1 MMQPLSN
8 FYKLLSE
15 NEIEMLHENVLK
27 LLENPGMKIENQ
39 ALLGA
44 LKKKGASVDFT
55 GEIAKIP
62 KKLTEEVI
70 EIARRDEKER
80 VAAKTGDPDSEI
92 GYPNELTFSWHT
104 PFRNRTPKIAAS
116 FGGGAPLYYDHKLKI
131 NRYATRD
138 DFLRM
143 VNLAEGIPEVNTVGN
158 AVHYLKENDGID
170 VPPKMVAI
178 KGAATVAK
186 YSSKP
191 GCTTIIDKRQLPYLM
206 EMGRIV
212 KGSAQEY
219 IKNPI
224 LINIHDTES
233 PLRVTRPEAALIEA
247 MAKNNLSIFI
257 LPMPLVG
264 ISTPIYPIAAAIV
277 GTAEILGVWA
287 ATKAFNDKCP
297 VEARCVSGVL
307 NPIIGTASFATPE
320 AVLIDLAVAQ
330 LFREKYGIPCGTGVG
345 LIDAP
350 IPGALSIFERTF
362 KAFASALAGEPS
374 FPVGIIGGAVVFSME
389 QVILDLDIAAYQY
402 NYIKGIGGNHF
413 AESLELIR
421 EKGISGL
428 FINTDHTAKNFRD
441 FLTFPKAISSIK
453 STSVSEALNKDPV
466 ELAHKKCL
474 DILSSTKSY
483 QIDEERVKAI
493 DKVVEE
499 ASKELSLIKG
509 AIE

>member
-1 MMQPLSN
+1 M
-8 FYKLLSE
+8 
-15 NEIEMLHENVLK
+15 I
-27 LLENPGMKIENQ
+27 
-39 ALLGA
+39 
-44 LKKKGASVDFT
+44 
-55 GEIAKIP
+55 
-62 KKLTEEVI
+62 
-70 EIARRDEKER
+70 
-80 VAAKTGDPDSEI
+80 
-92 GYPNELTFSWHT
+92 
-104 PFRNRTPKIAAS
+104 
-116 FGGGAPLYYDHKLKI
+116 
-131 NRYATRD
+131 
-138 DFLRM
+138 
-143 VNLAEGIPEVNTVGN
+143 NLAEGIPEVITVGN
-158 AVHYLKENDGID
+158 AVHYIRENDGSD
-170 VPPKMVAI
+170 VAPKMVAV
-178 KGAATVAK
+178 KGAGLVAK

-212 KGSAQEY
+212 KGSLQEY

-224 LINIHDTES
+224 LVNINDTES
-233 PLRVTRPEAALIEA
+233 PLRVTRPEAAIIEE

-257 LPMPLVG
+257 LPMPLAG

-277 GTAEILGVWA
+277 GTAEILGAWA
-287 ATKAFNDKCP
+287 AAKAFNDKCP

-307 NPIIGTASFATPE
+307 NPATGTVSFATPE
-320 AVLIDLAVAQ
+320 TVLIDLAVAQ

-413 AESLELIR
+413 TESLELVR

-428 FINTDHTAKNFRD
+428 FINTDHTAKNFRNY
-441 FLTFPKAISSIK
+441 LTFTNAIKSIK
-453 STSVSEALNKDPV
+453 NTNVDDALKNDPV
-466 ELAHKKCL
+466 EFAHKKCL

-483 QIDEERVKAI
+483 QIDEERAKAI
-493 DKVVEE
+493 DKIVEE